1 MKYDSKNAN
10 KPLFGVGTPSLDL
23 TIHISNKVPD
33 ENIAV
38 NMAFG
43 CQTSPCRNKL
53 KTTDQ
58 HIKILKMRI
67 WGPVTYKT
75 C

>member
-10 KPLFGVGTPSLDL
+10 KPLFGVGSPSLGL
-23 TIHISNKVPD
+23 TRHISNKVPGK
-33 ENIAV
+33 NNAV
-38 NMAFG
+38 TMAFG
-43 CQTSPCRNKL
+43 SQTSPCRNKL

-58 HIKILKMRI
+58 HIKTLKMCI

>member
-10 KPLFGVGTPSLDL
+10 KPLFGVGSPSLGL
-23 TIHISNKVPD
+23 TKHISNKGPD
-33 ENIAV
+33 KNIAV
-38 NMAFG
+38 TMAFG
-43 CQTSPCRNKL
+43 SQTSPCRNKL

-58 HIKILKMRI
+58 YIKTLKMRI